1 MNAICKIVK
10 EGQKV
15 ELAIGYNDG
24 HKSSILNF
32 FLYKICCDAAFKRI
46 GPRNENIINY
56 KQSTMQATYG
66 KQLTFNENVSVV
78 GTPSTA
84 KNYRY
89 PIDAKDSKQSGY
101 VSANLEYNHIIILL
115 YFVWR

>member
-1 MNAICKIVK
+1 MNVICKIVM

-15 ELAIGYNDG
+15 ELTIGYNDG
-24 HKSSILNF
+24 HKSCILN
-32 FLYKICCDAAFKRI
+32 FLYKICCGVNFKRI

-56 KQSTMQATYG
+56 KPPC
-66 KQLTFNENVSVV
+66 KQLTCNENVSVV

-89 PIDAKDSKQSGY
+89 PIDATDSKQSGY

-115 YFVWR
+115 YFV